1 MAESREQKKSQLED
15 TINNVTNAIENQ
27 LGDYKSQGKNLLV
40 IGGILVGT
48 YAFFKLFSDDDSEND
63 SENKNESSMFG
74 SAITGMATTLL
85 LTLAKDKLLEVLE
98 KFNETNDEK

>member
-1 MAESREQKKSQLED
+1 MPESREQKKSQLEE
-15 TINNVTNAIENQ
+15 TINKATNAIENQ

-40 IGGILVGT
+40 IGGILVGAF
-48 YAFFKLFSDDDSEND
+48 AFFKLLSDED
-63 SENKNESSMFG
+63 NESSEHSKSESSVFG

-98 KFNETNDEK
+98 KFNETNDTK